1 MAKDIKIPLRPR
13 NKRYFMEASKM
24 DCLAWYCIS
33 GCRREDAFRIFVR
46 PDLAKNPKMLRE
58 YASQFFASTD
68 AMNFIHDYRLTL
80 EGEEGQEKKEQ
91 NEEGREKRIGNAIQ
105 KFTDKV
111 IEKMSGDLESVDEMD
126 AVAKLADRVGVL
138 DDKKDIIESPRR
150 YLPEGCRTCQ
160 YRLCIEKGIENGE
173 IENECMYCKAL
184 KFAQNHGFVYDPKNV
199 LEIPKKD

>member
-1 MAKDIKIPLRPR
+1 
-13 NKRYFMEASKM
+13 MEASKM

-33 GCRREDAFRIFVR
+33 GCRREEAFKTFVR
-46 PDLAKNPKMLRE
+46 PDLAKNTKMLRE

-80 EGEEGQEKKEQ
+80 EGEEEEHEKKVQ
-91 NEEGREKRIGNAIQ
+91 TDEGREKRIGNAIQ

-111 IEKMSGDLESVDEMD
+111 VEKMSGDLESVDEMD

-138 DDKKDIIESPRR
+138 DDKKDIMESPRR
-150 YLPEGCRTCQ
+150 YLPEGCRECQ
-160 YRLCIEKGIENGE
+160 YRLFIEKGIENGE

-184 KFAQNHGFVYDPKNV
+184 KFAQEHGFVYDPKN
-199 LEIPKKD
+199 LLYIPKKD